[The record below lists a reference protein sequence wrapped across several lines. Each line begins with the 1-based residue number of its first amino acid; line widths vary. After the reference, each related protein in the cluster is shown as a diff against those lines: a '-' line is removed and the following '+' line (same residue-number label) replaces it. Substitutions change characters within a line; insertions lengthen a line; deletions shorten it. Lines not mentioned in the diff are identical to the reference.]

1 MRARVTEALLGAGFK
16 FDPADPAYRKSGNE
30 SRYTIYRLP
39 YEPVT
44 TGEGALRP
52 TIQIETA
59 VWPLR
64 RPAIELPVISFM
76 SEALQRPP
84 EIAGIACVSI
94 LETAADKFV
103 GLTRRAGA
111 ELAGLDEPDPT
122 LVRHLHDLHALREH
136 YDPAEVAALAREVMR
151 ADAEAYG
158 NQFPAYRENPMRE
171 TLRAVEGLAA
181 DPAYVRRY
189 GEFERFMVYGPRV
202 LVSRLRCNLAGINK
216 RGGTMSA
223 AGKEELETA
232 PVPLTALER
241 PIRAAAED
249 KLERGAFI
257 ERLCDA
263 VIARGTKKAT
273 GITIGIIGPWGSG
286 KSSILNLLHNYIE
299 QHHPDAIV
307 VRFDPW
313 LISGRNDL
321 ISEFIAELIAELQ
334 RGPEGKTRFR
344 AAIGK
349 LIDYGNTLSPLATL
363 VPYGTAVKDVLKMAK
378 DHLDREKSLHEQR
391 RELMEALAG
400 VAAPIVVLIDELDR
414 IEDEEIRMVAQL
426 VRSVAD
432 FPGISYV
439 LAYDAERVMRALGG
453 SENSSAGG
461 LISRRSYSCK
471 SRCRC

>member
-1 MRARVTEALLGAGFK
+1 
-16 FDPADPAYRKSGNE
+16 
-30 SRYTIYRLP
+30 
-39 YEPVT
+39 
-44 TGEGALRP
+44 
-52 TIQIETA
+52 
-59 VWPLR
+59 
-64 RPAIELPVISFM
+64 
-76 SEALQRPP
+76 
-84 EIAGIACVSI
+84 
-94 LETAADKFV
+94 
-103 GLTRRAGA
+103 
-111 ELAGLDEPDPT
+111 
-122 LVRHLHDLHALREH
+122 
-136 YDPAEVAALAREVMR
+136 
-151 ADAEAYG
+151 
-158 NQFPAYRENPMRE
+158 
-171 TLRAVEGLAA
+171 
-181 DPAYVRRY
+181 
-189 GEFERFMVYGPRV
+189 
-202 LVSRLRCNLAGINK
+202 
-216 RGGTMSA
+216 MSA

-378 DHLDREKSLHEQR
+378 DHLDRE
-391 RELMEALAG
+391 
-400 VAAPIVVLIDELDR
+400 
-414 IEDEEIRMVAQL
+414 
-426 VRSVAD
+426 
-432 FPGISYV
+432 
-439 LAYDAERVMRALGG
+439 RVCM
-453 SENSSAGG
+453 NSGAS
-461 LISRRSYSCK
+461 
-471 SRCRC
+471 